1 LQDVNIFL
9 SEREPDP
16 SERADLESIVH
27 GCRKVL
33 DDLHRTLEPYQVL
46 DPEAGRSGNRL
57 KKAWKRVT
65 LDDKE
70 FDKLRDRITSNVGM
84 LNAFGLRFT
93 RDRVVKLLRYQE
105 DRLQSDVLNWLTP
118 INYAPQHNA
127 LSSQRLE
134 DSGKWFL
141 DSDEFKNWVDN
152 EGKTLFCQGIP
163 GAGKTFITSAVVDEL
178 IKKAEEGS
186 NKAEEESG
194 VGIAYI
200 YCGFQQKNEPKALD
214 FLTSLLKQ
222 LAEHRPSLPAS
233 IKGLRAKHESKRT
246 RPTFDDISKAL
257 RSTGTE
263 YSRLFIVIDALDEF
277 PEEGG
282 GQAKFMSEVFALQSA
297 CGANIYA
304 TSRFSDKIAK
314 SFGPSTRKE
323 IRASEEDVRLYLDAY
338 MGQLPSFVQENEEL
352 QRAIRDKIS
361 AAVGGMYVL

>member
-1 LQDVNIFL
+1 
-9 SEREPDP
+9 
-16 SERADLESIVH
+16 
-27 GCRKVL
+27 
-33 DDLHRTLEPYQVL
+33 L

-118 INYAPQHNA
+118 INYVPQHNA

-141 DSDEFKNWVDN
+141 DSEEFKNWVDTK
-152 EGKTLFCQGIP
+152 GKTLYCQGIP
-163 GAGKTFITSAVVDEL
+163 GAGKTIITSAVVDEL
-178 IKKAEEGS
+178 IKKAEEENKKAEEESKKAEEGS
-186 NKAEEESG
+186 NKAEEKSG

-297 CGANIYA
+297 CGANIYV

-314 SFGPSTRKE
+314 SFSPSTRKE
-323 IRASEEDVRLYLDAY
+323 IRTSEEDVRLYLDVY

>member
-33 DDLHRTLEPYQVL
+33 DDLRRTLEPYQVL

-70 FDKLRDRITSNVGM
+70 LDKLRDRITSNVGM

-233 IKGLRAKHESKRT
+233 VKDLHAKHESKRT

-304 TSRFSDKIAK
+304 TSRFSDTIAK
-314 SFGPSTRKE
+314 SFGPCPRKE
-323 IRASEEDVRLYLDAY
+323 IRATEKDVRLYLDAY